1 MRLLIPVVVVLLA
14 RLARAQEPYV
24 PTLPPPEGPTL
35 TDVRGGASLA
45 AYLGGALT
53 GFVAHESGH
62 LIANLAYDNPPALE
76 GLTAFGF
83 LPFFAITPRI
93 SCIGDKCYD
102 NDGKVFRGGR
112 RGKFVIVSAGYNVQ
126 HLSSELFL
134 TLEPDLRHVRAPFR
148 KGWIMFNVLLSAG
161 YALATWTRT
170 EDDHGD
176 AGNSARLAGI
186 QRDLFGVL
194 LLAPAALDLWRLAR
208 PGSRW
213 APWLSRGAKAGMVGA
228 IFSF

>member
-1 MRLLIPVVVVLLA
+1 MRLAVLVLL
-14 RLARAQEPYV
+14 LLSTPVRAEPPYV

-35 TDVRGGASLA
+35 TDVRDGASLG
-45 AYLGGALT
+45 AYLGGALA
-53 GFVAHESGH
+53 GFAAHESGH
-62 LIANLAYDNPPALE
+62 LVANLAYDNAPGVE

-93 SCIGDKCYD
+93 TCYGDTCID
-102 NDGKVFRGGR
+102 NDGKVFGGGR
-112 RGKFVIVSAGYNVQ
+112 RGKYVIVSAGYNVQ

-134 TLEPDLRHVRAPFR
+134 SLEPDLRHVRAPFR

-176 AGNSARLAGI
+176 AGNSARLSGI
-186 QRDLFGVL
+186 QRDLFGL
-194 LLAPAALDLWRLAR
+194 LLFAPAALDLYRLAR

-213 APWLSRGAKAGMVGA
+213 APWLSRGAKAGMIGVV
-228 IFSF
+228 FSF